1 MPTNN
6 EDVYEYV
13 HAAQRTGM
21 FKMLKVEFILSVLS
35 VMLILVS
42 LLLTLT
48 ILNLIFVNSYYAL
61 SLLYL
66 VWFLVFGAILLISNR
81 LPTRD

>member
-1 MPTNN
+1 MNAETPNQKEPHEFYSW
-6 EDVYEYV
+6 EDV
-13 HAAQRTGM
+13 
-21 FKMLKVEFILSVLS
+21 S
-35 VMLILVS
+35 
-42 LLLTLT
+42 LT

>member
-48 ILNLIFVNSYYAL
+48 ILNLINVSGKTHTLQRWDESEPQKSKAYKL
-61 SLLYL
+61 
-66 VWFLVFGAILLISNR
+66 
-81 LPTRD
+81 

>member
-42 LLLTLT
+42 LLLTKAHSRKPT
-48 ILNLIFVNSYYAL
+48 
-61 SLLYL
+61 
-66 VWFLVFGAILLISNR
+66 ISNR
-81 LPTRD
+81 GMNANVL